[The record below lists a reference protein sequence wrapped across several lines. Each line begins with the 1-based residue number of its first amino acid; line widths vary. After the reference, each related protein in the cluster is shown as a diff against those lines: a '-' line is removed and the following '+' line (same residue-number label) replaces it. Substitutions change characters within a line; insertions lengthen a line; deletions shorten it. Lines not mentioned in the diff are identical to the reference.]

1 MKKTIMKLVAG
12 LLAMAVCFG
21 NTPMTTLASA
31 PDETFTFV
39 KKSVTMN
46 EGEYATI
53 ETSATQ
59 PLEWSAANL
68 KIVDLNE
75 DGVVYGKKQ
84 GSTRVTAKL
93 GTVKKN
99 TNVKVI
105 RSTLRLN
112 KGDITLYVGNDGATS
127 FRLKGTVR
135 GADKGISFE
144 SSDPE
149 IAAVDANGNVTGV
162 SEGTALITARAN
174 NNYAYCKVNVL
185 EKGITLNNSSLN
197 LATKG
202 VGSSIRL
209 LADVVGPKKNIKW
222 TTSDKTV
229 ATVSGGT
236 VRGRKEG
243 TAVVTATANGVST
256 SCYVTVYGPET
267 FEEQVGK
274 KVKKTQVFT
283 TYGLSESQVTLYA
296 GMKKAD
302 AKQLKCSAPKK
313 DKVRWIS
320 SDENVAQ
327 VLNNGK
333 VIAVG
338 EGTAYISVESDVT
351 GYTSAKCRVDVK
363 ASTVDIA
370 EDSVTVKTK
379 GAKQKYT
386 LASSVC
392 GKNKNISWKSSNT
405 KVATVSRGIVTGK
418 KEGTAVITATANGV
432 SDTVTVNVV
441 AYDDTMRLADEA
453 EKPAVHVHT
462 WSDWAVSVKA
472 PAGGMGKESRYCTSC
487 KMVQNR
493 SYTAPEQEEP
503 EKPEE
508 SEKPEPEKPEVNPD
522 IPAPYTRVPADY
534 ESIVEY
540 AATAGAQSPNGKVG
554 QWEKRYMVLVCDCGE
569 KFETRDA
576 FYSHLETM
584 TVEER
589 DRHLPFGMDSV
600 STKFGREEAVYAY
613 AYYRCSCGYES
624 TSLNTI
630 ANHSAKSSGCDYSIV
645 YVEVDGPDAPGYE
658 APKKDDD
665 SQAGED
671 QKDDTGIPAPYTRKP
686 GDYEPVIEYA
696 WTSHDPIANGKVQQW
711 TKRYI
716 VLVCGCGE
724 KFETQDALYSH
735 LDPMTTEERNRHLKN
750 GADSADM
757 EISHEE
763 TVWAYAYYKCTCGFE
778 AADPNVV
785 NGHQGQTTHCA
796 AGPVYVE
803 VEGPGSLD
811 YGEELNET
819 IPAPIPREPED
830 YQGLGFCYQRMFY
843 TPLKV
848 QTWDKV
854 SRVMACECGET
865 FNTKDAFYSH
875 IDPMTV
881 TERKIHSAFAKY
893 AAETGEFTGS
903 EMKEGINNHH
913 AAYLHEDVKMYA
925 YYECSCGFRM
935 TSSFHLKSHMEYS
948 EKHPDH
954 VIKYIKVLVE
964 GPTHPG
970 YTLPVYGADLECW
983 KEGPLKENAEVRDW
997 EEDPM
1002 KEYAETGDGTEAG
1015 DSTETGDDTQTGTE
1029 TGDDAQTGTETGD
1042 DTQTGTETGDDTG
1055 TVWQPDTGDDDDSAS
1070 ASAGCDASVTIPE
1083 EPETEEPAPEEPE
1096 KKPVIK
1102 KIVHWCCGCGA
1113 DFTDES
1119 EWKHH
1124 AMESLKKGLNTCSNY
1139 HRWLEEVEVY
1149 E

>member
-21 NTPMTTLASA
+21 NTSMTTLAAA
-31 PDETFTFV
+31 PDETFAFS
-39 KKSVTMN
+39 KKAVSMN

-53 ETSATQ
+53 ETTASQ
-59 PLEWSAANL
+59 PLEWSAANA
-68 KIVDLNE
+68 KIVDVNE

-84 GSTRVTAKL
+84 GSTKVTAKL
-93 GTVKKN
+93 GTVKK
-99 TNVKVI
+99 TVSVKVI

-135 GADKGISFE
+135 GAGKNISFE

-149 IAAVDANGNVTGV
+149 IAVVDANGNVTGM

-202 VGSSIRL
+202 VGSSIKL

-243 TAVVTATANGVST
+243 SAVITATANGVST

-338 EGTAYISVESDVT
+338 EGTAYISVESDVNPE
-351 GYTSAKCRVDVK
+351 YASAKCRVDVK

-386 LASSVC
+386 LTSTVS

-472 PAGGMGKESRYCTSC
+472 PAGGMGRESRYCTTC

-503 EKPEE
+503 EKPE
-508 SEKPEPEKPEVNPD
+508 KPEEPEKPDCLKGLAPHTWSEWKDDAEASEKLGVKVESRTCSVCGQKETQKPGQSYTEPGCMNGLGEHTWGEWLWDSSESNARGKDTESRTCEVCGKN
-522 IPAPYTRVPADY
+522 
-534 ESIVEY
+534 EY
-540 AATAGAQSPNGKVG
+540 
-554 QWEKRYMVLVCDCGE
+554 
-569 KFETRDA
+569 RDA
-576 FYSHLETM
+576 ENQKGDGSQATVTVYHWPCKCGADFSDIDSSAALKALGQHLTESEQSGRWTCEGMTRWTEEVMEEEWADRNHKDEGTETGKKP
-584 TVEER
+584 VIKQII
-589 DRHLPFGMDSV
+589 HYNCV
-600 STKFGREEAVYAY
+600 
-613 AYYRCSCGYES
+613 CGY
-624 TSLNTI
+624 
-630 ANHSAKSSGCDYSIV
+630 
-645 YVEVDGPDAPGYE
+645 
-658 APKKDDD
+658 
-665 SQAGED
+665 
-671 QKDDTGIPAPYTRKP
+671 DTT
-686 GDYEPVIEYA
+686 D
-696 WTSHDPIANGKVQQW
+696 
-711 TKRYI
+711 
-716 VLVCGCGE
+716 
-724 KFETQDALYSH
+724 
-735 LDPMTTEERNRHLKN
+735 
-750 GADSADM
+750 
-757 EISHEE
+757 
-763 TVWAYAYYKCTCGFE
+763 
-778 AADPNVV
+778 
-785 NGHQGQTTHCA
+785 
-796 AGPVYVE
+796 
-803 VEGPGSLD
+803 
-811 YGEELNET
+811 
-819 IPAPIPREPED
+819 
-830 YQGLGFCYQRMFY
+830 
-843 TPLKV
+843 
-848 QTWDKV
+848 
-854 SRVMACECGET
+854 
-865 FNTKDAFYSH
+865 KDAF
-875 IDPMTV
+875 
-881 TERKIHSAFAKY
+881 ERHGIEGARKGEYHNWHEWI
-893 AAETGEFTGS
+893 EEVEVWEDDDTQTGT
-903 EMKEGINNHH
+903 
-913 AAYLHEDVKMYA
+913 
-925 YYECSCGFRM
+925 
-935 TSSFHLKSHMEYS
+935 
-948 EKHPDH
+948 
-954 VIKYIKVLVE
+954 
-964 GPTHPG
+964 
-970 YTLPVYGADLECW
+970 
-983 KEGPLKENAEVRDW
+983 
-997 EEDPM
+997 
-1002 KEYAETGDGTEAG
+1002 ETGDDTETGTETG
-1015 DSTETGDDTQTGTE
+1015 DDTQTGTETGDDTETGTETGDDTQTGTETGDDTETGTETGDDTQTGTE

-1042 DTQTGTETGDDTG
+1042 DTQTGTDTGTETGDDTETG
-1055 TVWQPDTGDDDDSAS
+1055 TETGGGTGIVWQPDTGDDGDSAS

-1102 KIVHWCCGCGA
+1102 TIYYRTCACGA
-1113 DFTDES
+1113 KFSAEIIEDLE
-1119 EWKHH
+1119 KAH
-1124 AMESLKKGLNTCSNY
+1124 MEHCLEVVKNPDGKLHNY
-1139 HRWLEEVEVY
+1139 VDWREEVEVY